1 MTDDG
6 SSPPPEPSLAEALRQ
21 ACVRDGLD
29 PGCVQFALQHL
40 DAPDDDW
47 RWCCGSNCDPC
58 VQALGRLVDE
68 GRRLRLGGIG

>member
-1 MTDDG
+1 
-6 SSPPPEPSLAEALRQ
+6 L
-21 ACVRDGLD
+21 RDGLD

-68 GRRLRLGGIG
+68 GRRLRLGRMG